1 MSVSNAPRPA
11 SQGQFLLT
19 VEEAAERLR
28 LSVSILNKWRV
39 SGGGPAYLKIGRRV
53 FYETIALDAWI
64 ASKRR
69 NSTSECV

>member
-1 MSVSNAPRPA
+1 MSVSNDPRPA

-39 SGGGPAYLKIGRRV
+39 SGDGPAFLKLGRRV
-53 FYETIALDAWI
+53 LYSVADLDAW
-64 ASKRR
+64 ATAGRR
-69 NSTSECV
+69 NSTSEA